1 MPRIARIVAPGLP
14 HHITQRGNRGKDVF
28 LNHGQRQRYM
38 DLLARY
44 APEHGLAVQA
54 YCLMSNHVH
63 LIAVPETADGL
74 CRGIGEAHRR
84 YTRRINFREG
94 WRGHLWQGRFASFV
108 MDQGY
113 LLAATR
119 YVERNPV
126 KAGLVAKAEDWAWSS
141 AASHVAGRGDAVAD
155 GQWLAERI
163 AGWVCTWREYLLEP
177 DEADLAVAMR
187 QRENT
192 GRPLGDESF
201 VKRVGALL
209 RRDLL
214 PKKRG
219 RKGTIKRT
227 IKRKAKRKAHN

>member
-1 MPRIARIVAPGLP
+1 MGRIARIVAPGLP
-14 HHITQRGNRGKDVF
+14 HHITQRGNRRMQTFFCDDDYRAYLSLVVEWS
-28 LNHGQRQRYM
+28 RQFGNRIWT
-38 DLLARY
+38 
-44 APEHGLAVQA
+44 
-54 YCLMSNHVH
+54 YCLMPNHVH
-63 LIAVPETADGL
+63 LVVVPRTPDGL

-94 WRGHLWQGRFASFV
+94 WRGHLWQGRFGSFV
-108 MDQGY
+108 MDEGH

-126 KAGLVAKAEDWAWSS
+126 KAGLVAKAEDWPWSS
-141 AASHVAGRGDAVAD
+141 AAAHGGGRGDAVAE

-177 DEADLAVAMR
+177 DEADLAAAMR

-192 GRPLGDESF
+192 GRPLGDDSF

-209 RRDLL
+209 GRALL

-219 RKGTIKRT
+219 PKGKDHA
-227 IKRKAKRKAHN
+227 KGQAKAQ